1 MSGYSVSRIELI
13 NPPVV
18 EMALGVQFRP
28 LFHLRGIVLG
38 RLRERW
44 RATHPH
50 VEEQPPLPP
59 AIEGPV
65 GPGINLQIGF
75 GPVPNAR
82 YWFLSETGADIIQL
96 QNDRIVVNWR
106 NVEAG
111 ERYPRYDV
119 MIERFQ
125 RAFADLSAFVK
136 DEQLGQIGITQAEL
150 SYINDVGAPATE
162 DGVGLE
168 KLLRGWPGTPQHHL
182 GQPVQARL
190 QLSFDV
196 PDVGHPPVRM
206 FVSVEPT
213 MHVNGEQRELMTL
226 SVRGAPVD
234 DSEAAALKF
243 LDGAHEHLV
252 QSFLELTPENMHSTW
267 GLKR

>member
-1 MSGYSVSRIELI
+1 MGRIELT

-18 EMALGVQFRP
+18 EMALGVQFHP

-38 RLRERW
+38 GLRDRW
-44 RATHPH
+44 RETYPH

-59 AIEGPV
+59 SIEGPV

-82 YWFLSETGADIIQL
+82 YWFVSETSADIIQL

-106 NVEAG
+106 DVEAG
-111 ERYPRYDV
+111 ESYPRYDV
-119 MIERFQ
+119 MIERFD
-125 RAFADLSAFVK
+125 RALADLSAFV
-136 DEQLGQIGITQAEL
+136 DEEQLGQVVITQAEL
-150 SYINDVGAPATE
+150 NYINDMGAPDN
-162 DGVGLE
+162 DGVGLD

-213 MHVNGEQRELMTL
+213 LRVDGEQRELMTL

-234 DSEAAALKF
+234 DSAAAALKF
-243 LDGAHEHLV
+243 LDGAHDHLV
-252 QSFLELTPENMHSTW
+252 QSFLELTPENMPATW
-267 GLKR
+267 GLKK